1 MYNHFEVKFMPIKK
15 IKTES
20 NGAMPTA
27 KDFPA
32 PKKLTPKQKELL
44 EATRAYVKALDERI
58 EKHGYPPDFR
68 H

>member
-1 MYNHFEVKFMPIKK
+1 MPIKK
-15 IKTES
+15 IKTSS
-20 NGAMPTA
+20 NGSLPTA
-27 KDFPA
+27 KDFPP

-58 EKHGYPPDFR
+58 EKHGYPTDFR